1 MENQLEYSDSIQTN
15 MTIEEFI
22 THIQII
28 SKDKRNL
35 WTGFG
40 ITDIKYNDRKQSIKV
55 IFVYYEQQNILCEF
69 SIDDVFFMAKMDDNM
84 LPNSLSP
91 DIPKQPFINVYEDS
105 NLLKFVIK
113 DFLIH
118 EIYKNETSFRHYQ
131 FTAQNMNLHIVSRG
145 KPYIQIP

>member
-1 MENQLEYSDSIQTN
+1 

-22 THIQII
+22 IHIQTI

-35 WTGFG
+35 CTGFG
-40 ITDIKYNDRKQSIKV
+40 ITDIKYKDSKQNIKV
-55 IFVYYEQQNILCEF
+55 IFGYYEQHNILYEF
-69 SIDDVFFMAKMDDNM
+69 SIDDVFFMAKIEENM
-84 LPNSLSP
+84 LPNSLTP

-118 EIYKNETSFRHYQ
+118 EIYKNDPPFRHYQ

-145 KPYIQIP
+145 RAYIRIP

>member
-1 MENQLEYSDSIQTN
+1 MEYSDLTQTN
-15 MTIEEFI
+15 MTIKEFI

-28 SKDKRNL
+28 SKDKKSL

-55 IFVYYEQQNILCEF
+55 TFVYYEQQNICYEF
-69 SIDDVFFMAKMDDNM
+69 SIDDVFFMAKMEENM

-118 EIYKNETSFRHYQ
+118 EVYKNEPPFRHYQ

-145 KPYIQIP
+145 EPYIKTP